1 MAGGAVRARRQSEVM
16 GSRGATAGVIHYLGK
31 WWIVGRG
38 WETIFRSVS
47 AEVGKR
53 QPGQRFGPTAGGE
66 EGRKEGR
73 ELRMFPGRR
82 DTRPKVHLTL
92 KYNLSTSVVSVI
104 VHRSCTVTAVT
115 GRQQS

>member
-1 MAGGAVRARRQSEVM
+1 M

-53 QPGQRFGPTAGGE
+53 QPGQRLGPTAGGE

-73 ELRMFPGRR
+73 ELRKFPGRR